1 MLTNKKETVHIDGSR
16 LCCNDNT
23 CDDDNWWGHDED
35 DDDYHARDSDDDD
48 DDDCGV
54 RGTISFNH
62 TGMCF
67 KIQFICLS
75 DYSFS
80 KEKYNGIDN

>member
-1 MLTNKKETVHIDGSR
+1 M
-16 LCCNDNT
+16 
-23 CDDDNWWGHDED
+23 CDDHNWWGHVDGGD
-35 DDDYHARDSDDDD
+35 DDGHAGDNNGDDD
-48 DDDCGV
+48 DDDCGGP
-54 RGTISFNH
+54 GTRFFKH

-80 KEKYNGIDN
+80 KEKYNGVDN

>member
-1 MLTNKKETVHIDGSR
+1 M
-16 LCCNDNT
+16 CCNDDI
-23 CDDDNWWGHDED
+23 CDNDNCSDHVD
-35 DDDYHARDSDDDD
+35 DDDADDDCAGVNDGDD
-48 DDDCGV
+48 DDDCG
-54 RGTISFNH
+54 GPGSTFFKH

-80 KEKYNGIDN
+80 KEKYNGIYYENVIRG